1 MCPNLCGTRTCWPR
15 SAGRCRTGARGK
27 TRSPAFPDVPR
38 LAEFYPGLEVTP
50 WLGIFAPAGTSH
62 AVIAQL
68 HEATNAVLADPATA
82 EKIRRV
88 GGLEPYISTPDEFA
102 ALLKNEYA
110 KYGEI
115 VKAVGAKVD

>member
-1 MCPNLCGTRTCWPR
+1 MTGPVR
-15 SAGRCRTGARGK
+15 AGRLRALAVAGK
-27 TRSPAFPDVPR
+27 QRSPVFPDVPR

-50 WLGIFAPAGTSH
+50 WLGIFAPAGVPR
-62 AVIAQL
+62 AVIARL
-68 HEATNAVLADPATA
+68 HEATNAVLGDPATA

-102 ALLKNEYA
+102 ALLRAEYA
-110 KYGEI
+110 RYGEI

>member
-1 MCPNLCGTRTCWPR
+1 M
-15 SAGRCRTGARGK
+15 AGK
-27 TRSPAFPDVPR
+27 QRSPVFPDIPH

-50 WLGIFAPAGTSH
+50 WLGIFAPAGLPG
-62 AVIAQL
+62 AVIAKL
-68 HEATNAVLADPATA
+68 REATNALLADPAIA

-102 ALLKNEYA
+102 ALLRAEYA

-115 VKAVGAKVD
+115 VKTVGAKVD